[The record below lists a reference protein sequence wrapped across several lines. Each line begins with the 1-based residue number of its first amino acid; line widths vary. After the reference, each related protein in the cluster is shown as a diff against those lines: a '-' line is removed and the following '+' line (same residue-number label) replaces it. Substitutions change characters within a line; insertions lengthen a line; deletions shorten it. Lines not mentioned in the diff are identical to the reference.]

1 MAGLPNI
8 TGYISTAEG
17 VCHYNGFNTGANSA
31 LEVSHATEILPTGIQ
46 HAKGLKTLSLN
57 ASRSNPVYGKSST
70 VTPLS
75 LSAKIVLKY

>member
-8 TGYISTAEG
+8 TGDISTAEG
-17 VCHYNGFNTGANSA
+17 VCHYGGFNTGTNSA
-31 LEVSHATEILPTGIQ
+31 LVASNATEILPTGIQ
-46 HAKGLKTLSLN
+46 HALGLKTLSFN
-57 ASRSNPVYGKSST
+57 ASRSNPIYGKSNT

>member
-8 TGYISTAEG
+8 TGSLDVNADRNIFNGGQYGAFYRNGSGGRKWAAFESTA
-17 VCHYNGFNTGANSA
+17 
-31 LEVSHATEILPTGIQ
+31 I
-46 HAKGLKTLSLN
+46 SLGDIHFD
-57 ASRSNPVYGKSST
+57 ASRSNPIYGKSNT

>member
-8 TGYISTAEG
+8 TGDISTAHG
-17 VCHYNGFNTGANSA
+17 VCHYDGFNTGTNSA
-31 LEVSHATEILPTGIQ
+31 LVASNATGVLPDGIQ
-46 HAKGLKTLSLN
+46 NAKGLKTLSFN
-57 ASRSNPVYGKSST
+57 ASRSNPIYGKSST